1 VTGERYAYATLE
13 RCVAFH
19 HLHNPSAR
27 PSAADVATACHV
39 AQRTALLVAC
49 AVCSTLDDGPRTHH
63 LPAGGVRIVG
73 IPMTVCAVPALDDME
88 VRYADESESDAVF
101 AAVGGPFYDEGEHL
115 LALLGSTPEG
125 VGFVTPQRWVIAPY
139 EMSYGVEVGILA
151 WERADDDDELGA
163 PVRVVSMPADV
174 MVVP

>member
-1 VTGERYAYATLE
+1 MRIDRDA
-13 RCVAFH
+13 
-19 HLHNPSAR
+19 
-27 PSAADVATACHV
+27 VATATLPISTW
-39 AQRTALLVAC
+39 AETIGDDGTATTWILTC
-49 AVCSTLDDGPRTHH
+49 DGWYSTLDDGPRTNH

-73 IPMTVCAVPALDDME
+73 MPMTVCAVPALDDME

-125 VGFVTPQRWVIAPY
+125 VGFVTPQKWVIAPY